1 MVKFLIKE
9 SVGSANDSSYQFG
22 LFSLSD
28 KKLSLQVG
36 DLVSFQLGTCFD
48 GTKKAANI
56 QYIAENQQ
64 QQQQQSNQSR
74 QRNNNN
80 DFKKGKID
88 SIKGHVRKYLNFNLL
103 LLLLL

>member
-1 MVKFLIKE
+1 MFSLNDKKFL
-9 SVGSANDSSYQFG
+9 
-22 LFSLSD
+22 
-28 KKLSLQVG
+28 LQVG

-64 QQQQQSNQSR
+64 QQSNQSR

-80 DFKKGKID
+80 NTNEFKKGKID
-88 SIKGHVRKYLNFNLL
+88 SIKGHVINKTCII
-103 LLLLL
+103 